1 MIAAVAKWG
10 NSLALRIP
18 AAFAREIAIREG
30 ASVDI
35 SVEDGVLLVRPVDE
49 THVYDLDD
57 LLGKITE
64 DNRHGEIATGRSVG
78 NEF

>member
-18 AAFAREIAIREG
+18 AAFAREISIREG

-35 SVEDGVLLVRPVDE
+35 SVADGVLLVRPVDE

-57 LLGKITE
+57 LLCRITE
-64 DNRHGEIATGRSVG
+64 ENRHGEIATGRSVG

>member
-49 THVYDLDD
+49 THVYDFDD

-64 DNRHGEIATGRSVG
+64 ENRHGEIATGRSVG